1 MELRSRSLSPPLE
14 RPNDPI
20 LPDNIIEV
28 SPPRHMREQSSP
40 PMTEE
45 ILDSPNGQMDH
56 YKQWRPR
63 IQQNEFVTNYGYN
76 RILIGNDFK
85 PRLPTFDGRPDTF
98 EPFLMQFR
106 LFAKSYIWSEREF
119 REQFLLALRGEALFY
134 ASSLPNITTENT
146 ESLLHAIRQ
155 RFGQS
160 LLPDTHRAN
169 LYNIKKQPKE
179 NLLQYSDRVSRHMLR
194 AYPGMQGTAIY
205 ETLAIEYL
213 LRGLPDQNLAYEIFL
228 ENPTNLLE
236 TVEMITWHETCHK
249 LTCSSKTDE
258 QKTQSTDCGRLM
270 SQTEN
275 ENKSVRKTA
284 TETNS
289 DNYNKSNSSQMEN
302 KTNIIKKSIRQRKC
316 YNCRRKG
323 HLADSC
329 PREKTIPETNS
340 DNNNKSISS
349 LMITN
354 IDDIKKSTKQR
365 KCYNCRRRGHLAVSC
380 PREKTVP
387 DTNSDNNNKSTS
399 SLMTTNIDVIKKST
413 KQRKCYNCRRKG
425 HLADSCLREK
435 TIPETNSGNNNKSP
449 SSLMITNTDVIKKS
463 TKRRK
468 CYNCRRR
475 GHLADSCHSEKTIPR
490 QIRTLQQN

>member
-28 SPPRHMREQSSP
+28 SPPRHMRKQSSP

-63 IQQNEFVTNYGYN
+63 IQQNKFVTNYVYDQ
-76 RILIGNDFK
+76 ILTDNDFK
-85 PRLPTFDGRPDTF
+85 PRLPTFDGKPDTL
-98 EPFLMQFR
+98 ETFLMQFR

-119 REQFLLALRGEALFY
+119 REQLLLALRGEALLY
-134 ASSLPNITTENT
+134 ASSLPHITTENT
-146 ESLLHAIRQ
+146 ESLLQAIRQ

-160 LLPDTHRAN
+160 LLAETHRAN
-169 LYNIKKQPKE
+169 LYSIKKQPKE
-179 NLLQYSDRVSRHMLR
+179 NLQQYSDRVSRHMLR

-213 LRGLPDQNLAYEIFL
+213 LRGLPDQNLAYEIFI

-236 TVEMITWHETCHK
+236 TVEMITWQETCHK

-258 QKTQSTDCGRLM
+258 QKTQSTDCARLM

-302 KTNIIKKSIRQRKC
+302 KTNIIKKSIRQRKR
-316 YNCRRKG
+316 YNCRRRG

-329 PREKTIPETNS
+329 PRVKIIPETNS
-340 DNNNKSISS
+340 DNNSKSTSS
-349 LMITN
+349 LMIKN
-354 IDDIKKSTKQR
+354 IDNIKKSTKQR
-365 KCYNCRRRGHLAVSC
+365 KCYNCRRRGHLADSC
-380 PREKTVP
+380 PREKTIP
-387 DTNSDNNNKSTS
+387 DTNSD
-399 SLMTTNIDVIKKST
+399 
-413 KQRKCYNCRRKG
+413 
-425 HLADSCLREK
+425 
-435 TIPETNSGNNNKSP
+435 NNNKSP

-475 GHLADSCHSEKTIPR
+475 DHLADSCHREKTIPR

>member
-63 IQQNEFVTNYGYN
+63 IQQNEFVTNYGYDP
-76 RILIGNDFK
+76 ILIDNDFE
-85 PRLPTFDGRPDTF
+85 PRLPTFDGKPDTL

-106 LFAKSYIWSEREF
+106 LFAKSYLWSEREF
-119 REQFLLALRGEALFY
+119 REQLLLALRGEALLY
-134 ASSLPNITTENT
+134 ASSLPHITTENT
-146 ESLLHAIRQ
+146 ESLLQAIRQ

-160 LLPDTHRAN
+160 LLAETHRAN
-169 LYNIKKQPKE
+169 LYSIKKQPKE
-179 NLLQYSDRVSRHMLR
+179 NLQQYSDRVSTHMLR

-213 LRGLPDQNLAYEIFL
+213 LRGLLDQNLAYEIFI
-228 ENPTNLLE
+228 ENPKNLLE

-258 QKTQSTDCGRLM
+258 QKTQSTDCARLM
-270 SQTEN
+270 IQTEN

-316 YNCRRKG
+316 YNCRRRG

-329 PREKTIPETNS
+329 PREKIIPETNS
-340 DNNNKSISS
+340 DNNSKSTSS

-354 IDDIKKSTKQR
+354 IDNIKKSTKQR
-365 KCYNCRRRGHLAVSC
+365 KCYNCRRRGHLADSC
-380 PREKTVP
+380 PREKTIP
-387 DTNSDNNNKSTS
+387 DTNSD
-399 SLMTTNIDVIKKST
+399 
-413 KQRKCYNCRRKG
+413 
-425 HLADSCLREK
+425 
-435 TIPETNSGNNNKSP
+435 NNNKSP

-463 TKRRK
+463 TKRHK

-475 GHLADSCHSEKTIPR
+475 GHLADSCHREKTIPR